1 MLFAFQSQGCVGFVE
16 FTSQPNII
24 KVGHCEKLCFLSSLY
39 SERRKKFFSHIPRK
53 LEYVLRRKLEASS
66 LPSAHNILQA
76 IPQTKLVFGLMS
88 RAWNYAKGLGR
99 SFLIFAGRFTARLP
113 KRILRHLVGGFVKEL
128 KSRKLDWEEL
138 HYIIMHN
145 LTLEDIYQLIIN
157 DHSLNQT
164 STEYGGIVNF
174 LDAKAKLEATKILPD
189 LDKDKDGDVSPR
201 EVLDFLTEA
210 MSSRLSHAIKTIDA
224 DGDGFV
230 GVSDILTHLSDVA
243 LDTIFR
249 QMTNG
254 TLPIRRKQ

>member
-76 IPQTKLVFGLMS
+76 IPQTKLFFGLMS

-113 KRILRHLVGGFVKEL
+113 KRILRH
-128 KSRKLDWEEL
+128 
-138 HYIIMHN
+138 

-243 LDTIFR
+243 RDTIFR